1 MNVTDRVIIEISN
14 WLKKYVA
21 KEDNRTQIVN
31 VMNKFYSDFKYIDEV
46 RSHNPRTARQ
56 MLEYWL
62 AVDVYPEYEN
72 EIQGIMNLISE
83 MNTEKKYIE
92 SITQLMFLHRF

>member
-1 MNVTDRVIIEISN
+1 
-14 WLKKYVA
+14 
-21 KEDNRTQIVN
+21 
-31 VMNKFYSDFKYIDEV
+31 MNKFYSDFKYIDEV

-72 EIQGIMNLISE
+72 EVQGIMNLISE

>member
-1 MNVTDRVIIEISN
+1 MS
-14 WLKKYVA
+14 
-21 KEDNRTQIVN
+21 
-31 VMNKFYSDFKYIDEV
+31 KFYSDFKYIDEV

-72 EIQGIMNLISE
+72 EVQGIMNLISE
-83 MNTEKKYIE
+83 MNTEKIVYRVNH
-92 SITQLMFLHRF
+92 STNVLT

>member
-1 MNVTDRVIIEISN
+1 
-14 WLKKYVA
+14 
-21 KEDNRTQIVN
+21 
-31 VMNKFYSDFKYIDEV
+31 MNKFYSDFKYIDEV

-92 SITQLMFLHRF
+92 SITQLMFSHRF

>member
-1 MNVTDRVIIEISN
+1 M
-14 WLKKYVA
+14 KKN
-21 KEDNRTQIVN
+21 KKL
-31 VMNKFYSDFKYIDEV
+31 KFYSDFKYIDEV

-72 EIQGIMNLISE
+72 EVQGIMNLISE
-83 MNTEKKYIE
+83 MNTEKIVYRVNH
-92 SITQLMFLHRF
+92 STNVLT